1 LVLQQEEEKEMAK
14 ILLQQQQ
21 QFGSHDR
28 DEDHRAKPIDLSQP
42 NQDPNAGYGGGGGC
56 C

>member
-1 LVLQQEEEKEMAK
+1 LVLQQKEEKEMAK

-21 QFGSHDR
+21 QFGNNDQ

-42 NQDPNAGYGGGGGC
+42 NQDQNAGYGGC